1 MFGNS
6 CIHQFILVTRKIYA
20 FFDANPSLDVK
31 DAFLD
36 ISKSF
41 DQVWNKGLIYK
52 IKCMGV
58 KGDFPTLIESF
69 LFERQH
75 RVVLNRQEPEW
86 LAVKGWCAS
95 GFNSWSIVFFDD
107 IY

>member
-86 LAVKGWCAS
+86 LAIKGWCAS
-95 GFNSWSIVFFDD
+95 GFNSWSIVYFDD

>member
-1 MFGNS
+1 
-6 CIHQFILVTRKIYA
+6 
-20 FFDANPSLDVK
+20 
-31 DAFLD
+31 
-36 ISKSF
+36 
-41 DQVWNKGLIYK
+41 
-52 IKCMGV
+52 MGV

-95 GFNSWSIVFFDD
+95 GFNSWSIGFFDD

>member
-41 DQVWNKGLIYK
+41 DQVWNKGL
-52 IKCMGV
+52 
-58 KGDFPTLIESF
+58 
-69 LFERQH
+69 LFIR
-75 RVVLNRQEPEW
+75 
-86 LAVKGWCAS
+86 
-95 GFNSWSIVFFDD
+95 
-107 IY
+107 